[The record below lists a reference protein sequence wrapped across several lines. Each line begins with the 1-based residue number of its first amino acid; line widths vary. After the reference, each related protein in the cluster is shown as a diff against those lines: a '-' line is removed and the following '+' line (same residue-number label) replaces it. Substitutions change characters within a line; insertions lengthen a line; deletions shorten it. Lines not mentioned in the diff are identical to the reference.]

1 MKKILLLAVT
11 SIFAL
16 NAYTSLLVAADITKK
31 NKIGVKDKSGVFLG
45 VCLTA
50 ARSFSMSSS
59 SHTITTEI

>member
-31 NKIGVKDKSGVFLG
+31 NKIGVKDKSGVFWV

-50 ARSFSMSSS
+50 ARSFSRSSS